1 MCYLLFW
8 ISLLLYSSHRNLSK
22 ILKCTKS
29 LWFKFLNC
37 LLNLILLFHLQPPKK
52 VDNKVHFSY
61 FFVAEVFYMLHAG
74 GETLILELLT
84 QNIQADTI
92 NLLNM
97 TQFIDIFII
106 HILFFSQKKQPNLT
120 RTAENIQINEE
131 DNEIRYFIC

>member
-1 MCYLLFW
+1 M
-8 ISLLLYSSHRNLSK
+8 
-22 ILKCTKS
+22 
-29 LWFKFLNC
+29 
-37 LLNLILLFHLQPPKK
+37 
-52 VDNKVHFSY
+52 HFSY